1 MEKRNCVHAAC
12 EVTDYIRSKIMT
24 EVAML
29 VVSLTSEK
37 HLTP

>member
-29 VVSLTSEK
+29 VSLTSEK